1 VNGAVD
7 VRYLIILGVASLLL
21 IGAIVTTAQTEVSD
35 ATCSAALNTI
45 WTTASDACVG
55 KPSGYLCNG
64 GGVPAVEPAGPVSN
78 ALAAV
83 GALVEVQAVASIRTP
98 PVTIENVNGGVAWLR
113 LPDPL
118 NVSGL
123 MIGDVLLRDVTPP
136 DFPAWQSMVVQT
148 GVTSPACNVAPRNAF
163 ILQSPVNGVSGIVVN
178 GASLVLN
185 GTVMVQTTDA
195 QTMFISLAG
204 QSRVLARGQEYPLIT
219 GEQITVP
226 YNPGDLTTPAGP
238 PSSPIPLDVMAF
250 QHIPIALMERPFILP
265 QPGYVS
271 TAGQVNLRSRP
282 SADADL
288 LMQVPAG
295 QVMSVLGRN
304 PAGDW
309 YHVRLNTGETGWMLA
324 DLLQQNL
331 GAVQAVYEATPL
343 PPQRYGSLGL
353 LATVI
358 APAGANLRQAPDVTF
373 ALVTTIPAGTQ
384 VYLVARSPY
393 NPWVKVEA
401 GGVVGWT
408 ALITLETQAVIEAL
422 PVDYDVPPP
431 PEPTRV
437 PGSFGNAFPDPN
449 LNNND

>member
-1 VNGAVD
+1 M
-7 VRYLIILGVASLLL
+7 RYLVILMVGALLL
-21 IGAIVTTAQTEVSD
+21 IGAIATTAQTEISD

-45 WTTASDACVG
+45 WTTASNACVG
-55 KPSGYLCNG
+55 KPVGYLCNG
-64 GGVPAVEPAGPVSN
+64 GGIPAVEPAGPVSN
-78 ALAAV
+78 ALAAI
-83 GALVEVQAVASIRTP
+83 GALVEVQAVDAIRTP
-98 PVTIENVNGGVAWLR
+98 PVTIENPNAGVAWLR

-123 MIGDVLLRDVTPP
+123 MIGDVSLRDVTPP

-148 GVTSPACNVAPRNAF
+148 SLASPVCAVAPRSVF
-163 ILQSPVNGVSGIVVN
+163 ILQAPTDAVSGIVVN

-185 GTVMVQTTDA
+185 GAVMVQTTDV
-195 QTMFISLAG
+195 QTLFISLSG
-204 QSRVLARGQEYPLIT
+204 QSRVLARGQEYPLLT
-219 GEQITVP
+219 GQQVTIP
-226 YNPGDLTTPAGP
+226 YNAGDLSAPAGP
-238 PSSPIPLDVMAF
+238 PSPPQPLDVNVF
-250 QHIPIALMERPFILP
+250 LHLPIALMERPFILP

-288 LMQVPAG
+288 LLQVPAG

-304 PAGDW
+304 PTGDW

-324 DLLQQNL
+324 ELLQQNL
-331 GAVQAVYEATPL
+331 GAIQSVYEATPL
-343 PPQRYGSLGL
+343 PPQRYGALGIM
-353 LATVI
+353 ATVI

-401 GGVVGWT
+401 GGIVGWT
-408 ALITLETQAVIEAL
+408 SLITLETQAVIEAL

-431 PEPTRV
+431 PEPTQV
-437 PGSFGNAFPDPN
+437 PGSFGNAFPDPA
-449 LNNND
+449 LND